1 MGQEEDPQGT
11 SGIPHKALTL
21 CLQGGGGGGLLSK
34 WIESDTD
41 RTSFIL
47 R

>member
-1 MGQEEDPQGT
+1 MGQEEDSQGT
-11 SGIPHKALTL
+11 SGIPHKGLTL
-21 CLQGGGGGGLLSK
+21 CLQRGGGGLLSK

-41 RTSFIL
+41 RTSFII